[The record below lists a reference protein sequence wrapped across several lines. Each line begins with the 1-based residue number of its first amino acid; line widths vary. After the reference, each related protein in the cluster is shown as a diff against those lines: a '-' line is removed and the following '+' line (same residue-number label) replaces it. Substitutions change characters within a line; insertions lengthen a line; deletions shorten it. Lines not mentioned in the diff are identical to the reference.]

1 MSNLPLLVD
10 EMLLLLLLIK
20 LLNGI
25 SLIHFTLEAK
35 LSTPYGIAERKIL
48 GYPIAESLSLKITSK
63 GNLIKD
69 WG

>member
-35 LSTPYGIAERKIL
+35 LSTPYGIAERKNL
-48 GYPIAESLSLKITSK
+48 ASQLLKASL
-63 GNLIKD
+63 
-69 WG
+69 